1 MSSRSFK
8 SASTDIELRFVLAIS
23 ISWKKVN
30 IAGWLEISNN
40 AFTRRRRIEV
50 QLLGKRTSLPAC
62 LTILNVIGD
71 LLADGCQIEELL
83 LDEGIFSRFGKFPIH
98 GRLLPKIFIPV
109 HASSCPA
116 GP

>member
-1 MSSRSFK
+1 MAMSTRPRSSAEARHPHLDMASRPRGNRP
-8 SASTDIELRFVLAIS
+8 A
-23 ISWKKVN
+23 
-30 IAGWLEISNN
+30 
-40 AFTRRRRIEV
+40 
-50 QLLGKRTSLPAC
+50 LPAGV
-62 LTILNVIGD
+62 TILYVIGD

-116 GP
+116 RP